1 MSIQRAVSLAVVAVV
16 LAVGCSNDK
25 ADKAAARSV
34 PPTTT
39 TTIAPTGS
47 VSPSVTQTSPAG
59 VDLAKGPP
67 YERKSGP
74 SGSGCTP
81 PRAATLPAGWW
92 AGKIKDVNGTAFS
105 FDVVCWFSGQAAI
118 KAGGE
123 DDAGPVEDG
132 YYVRNS
138 DPTLYSEAFASG
150 AAPATCVGDA
160 NQPFACAVGDVLA
173 LYGAGKPMGTI
184 GGRQVTAFSTV
195 WLHVTGETPDYLY
208 MQFTP

>member
-1 MSIQRAVSLAVVAVV
+1 MSIQRSVSFAVVAVV
-16 LAVGCSNDK
+16 AAVGCSNGRATK
-25 ADKAAARSV
+25 AVARSV

-39 TTIAPTGS
+39 TTIAPTDS
-47 VSPSVTQTSPAG
+47 VAPSVTQASPSG
-59 VDLAKGPP
+59 NELAKGPP
-67 YERKSGP
+67 YNRTSGP

-81 PRAATLPAGWW
+81 PRATTLPEGWW
-92 AGKIKDVNGTAFS
+92 AGKVRNVSGTSFS

-123 DDAGPVEDG
+123 DNAGPVEDD

-160 NQPFACAVGDVLA
+160 NQPFACTVGDVLA

-184 GGRQVTAFSTV
+184 GGREVTAFSTV